1 MSMTDRQ
8 RALRDGS
15 LIGFRVAATAALF
28 LAIGAWFLWLRPQ
41 GLGGPAAYVV
51 VSGESM
57 VPTLQPADLAIARRE
72 DRYEVGDVVVYRVPP
87 GEPAEGSLVIHRIT
101 GGDATTFAMRGD
113 SASAPDLWRPTTED
127 VVGRVTFVVPQAG
140 RLLPLLRM
148 PLLWASLAASLTVFF
163 ILGSRPRRARPV
175 AARADE
181 TRWPPAPWV
190 EPARHTG

>member
-1 MSMTDRQ
+1 MTDRQ
-8 RALRDGS
+8 RALWDGS
-15 LIGFRVAATAALF
+15 LIGFRVAATIAFAA
-28 LAIGAWFLWLRPQ
+28 AIGAWFVWLRPQ

-57 VPTLQPADLAIARRE
+57 VPTLQSADLAIAQQQ
-72 DRYEVGDVVVYRVPP
+72 DRYAVGDIVVYRVPP
-87 GEPAEGSLVIHRIT
+87 GVPAEGSLVIHRIV
-101 GGDATTFAMRGD
+101 GGDGTSFFLGGDGTTGE
-113 SASAPDLWRPTTED
+113 DLWRPTTED

>member
-1 MSMTDRQ
+1 MTDRQ

-15 LIGFRVAATAALF
+15 LIGFRVAATIAFAA
-28 LAIGAWFLWLRPQ
+28 AIGAWFVWLRPQ

-148 PLLWASLAASLTVFF
+148 PRH
-163 ILGSRPRRARPV
+163 GSSPRGTRGNVAQERARQGASSVVGRQLGRQVSRRGRRSP
-175 AARADE
+175 AGSPG
-181 TRWPPAPWV
+181 TR
-190 EPARHTG
+190 